1 MLELKRIPFMTEG
14 YIFSKILL
22 DLLLCNKS
30 ASSEAVSLSP
40 ISIEERLL
48 ILTLLLSSKTIPA
61 MENIVE
67 NSDFSSFLEK
77 SSMKVRLKL
86 LVYFF
91 KEGIEDSVEEM
102 ILERERVEKS
112 WVSKRP

>member
-1 MLELKRIPFMTEG
+1 M
-14 YIFSKILL
+14 

-40 ISIEERLL
+40 ISMDERLL
-48 ILTLLLSSKTIPA
+48 ILTLLLSSKTIPE
-61 MENIVE
+61 MENMVE

-77 SSMKVRLKL
+77 SSMKEKLKL
-86 LVYFF
+86 LAYFLI
-91 KEGIEDSVEEM
+91 EGMDDNVDEM

-112 WVSKRP
+112 CVSNRP